1 MTENTEHENT
11 DDVQEEETQEVEQQE
26 TEDVEQESTDT
37 EQDTSTNEESNE
49 TDYDSW
55 GETGTDVGNSV
66 ITVLQESGLPADK
79 AKALLYDAV
88 QAGDPSKIDE
98 AALAEAMGSAAQA
111 RIVVSGVKSH
121 IKEIADKAESIK
133 QSLYGVVGSE
143 DNWKTLSAWA
153 RENLSETD
161 LADYIEMVG
170 QGGRKATLAVRD
182 LMEQYEE
189 AGNTSFDTS
198 TVTPKTAKKTKSS
211 IVPLSRREYYDQM
224 ELAARQG
231 KLTPS
236 LKEKFWQQRQAGI
249 KAGK

>member
-1 MTENTEHENT
+1 MTENTEENT
-11 DDVQEEETQEVEQQE
+11 DDVQKEETQEVEQ
-26 TEDVEQESTDT
+26 ESTEEQQEDTNTSSEDT
-37 EQDTSTNEESNE
+37 EQDNEDTGS
-49 TDYDSW
+49 TDYESW

-66 ITVLQESGLPADK
+66 ITVLEESGLAADK

-111 RIVVSGVKSH
+111 RIVVSGIKSH
-121 IKEIADKAESIK
+121 IKEIADRAESIK

-143 DNWKTLSAWA
+143 DNWKTLSTWA
-153 RENLSETD
+153 RENLSEND

-198 TVTPKTAKKTKSS
+198 TVTPKTAKKTKSTV
-211 IVPLSRREYYDQM
+211 VPLSRREYYDQM

>member
-1 MTENTEHENT
+1 MTENTEENT
-11 DDVQEEETQEVEQQE
+11 DDVQKEETQEVEQ
-26 TEDVEQESTDT
+26 ESTEEQQEDTNTSSEDT
-37 EQDTSTNEESNE
+37 EQDNDDTGS
-49 TDYDSW
+49 TDYESW

-66 ITVLQESGLPADK
+66 ITVLEESGLAADK

-111 RIVVSGVKSH
+111 RIVVSGIKSH
-121 IKEIADKAESIK
+121 IKEIADRAESIK

-143 DNWKTLSAWA
+143 DNWKTLSTWA
-153 RENLSETD
+153 RENLSEND

-198 TVTPKTAKKTKSS
+198 TVTPKTAKKTKSTV
-211 IVPLSRREYYDQM
+211 VPLSRREYYDQM